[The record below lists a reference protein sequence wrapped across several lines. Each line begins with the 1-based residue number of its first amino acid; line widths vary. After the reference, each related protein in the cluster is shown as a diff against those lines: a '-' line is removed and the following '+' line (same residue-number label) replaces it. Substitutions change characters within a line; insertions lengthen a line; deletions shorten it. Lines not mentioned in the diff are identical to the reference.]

1 MYLLKYLAHC
11 GVASRRK
18 AEELIKRGLVTVNG
32 TVVTTPFVLVGK
44 KDVVSYEG
52 KVVNVERNVYVLLN
66 KPKGY
71 LTTCSDDL
79 GRKTIMELV
88 ANASNARLYPVG
100 RLDRMTTGV
109 LLLTN
114 NGELA
119 QKLSHPRE
127 NVSKVYRVLLDKPLA
142 WDHHKKIENG
152 FDLEDGFIQ
161 VDACRYYDK
170 RDKRDILVKI
180 HSGRYRIIRRL
191 FMALGYD
198 VEKLDRVEYAGLSAS
213 GLQRGEWR
221 YLSADEVQELTNF

>member
-18 AEELIKRGLVTVNG
+18 AEEIIKRGLVSVNG
-32 TVVTTPFVLVGK
+32 VVVTTPFLLVEK

-52 KVVNVERNVYVLLN
+52 KVVKVERNVYVLLN

-79 GRKTIMELV
+79 GRKTVMELV

-127 NVSKVYRVLLDKPLA
+127 NISKIYRVLLDRPLS
-142 WDHHKKIENG
+142 WDHYKKIQDG
-152 FDLEDGFIQ
+152 FNLEDGFIKL
-161 VDACRYYDK
+161 DACRYCDR
-170 RDKRDILVKI
+170 RDKRDVAVQV

-191 FMALGYD
+191 FDALGYV

-213 GLQRGEWR
+213 GLKRGEWR
-221 YLSADEVQELTNF
+221 YLSTDEVDELINN